1 MIYADLRT
9 AKNGQALPRVWGIKI
24 NIDADSACSVLGC
37 GRPSPQRV
45 SDVAM
50 ADLRHG

>member
-1 MIYADLRT
+1 MIYVHLRT
-9 AKNGQALPRVWGIKI
+9 AKTGLALPRVRGIKI

-37 GRPSPQRV
+37 GRLSPQRV